1 MYVGPMSTN
10 SIATDEI
17 RVIFD
22 PILALQEFIVV
33 PMADKLGLTGEE
45 IEARYDVELIFSVLT
60 EYDSL
65 NGREGFRRRRDVA
78 TDRFWEL
85 VSLYEN

>member
-1 MYVGPMSTN
+1 MTTAQN
-10 SIATDEI
+10 SGYDI
-17 RVIFD
+17 RVILD

-33 PMADKLGLTGEE
+33 PMADKLGITGEE
-45 IEARYDVELIFSVLT
+45 VEARYDVELIFSATT
-60 EYDSL
+60 EYDSI

>member
-17 RVIFD
+17 RAIFD

-60 EYDSL
+60 EYDSIG
-65 NGREGFRRRRDVA
+65 GREGFRLRAEAEDNFWIVVA
-78 TDRFWEL
+78 A
-85 VSLYEN
+85 YEI

>member
-1 MYVGPMSTN
+1 MDTN
-10 SIATDEI
+10 SIASDEI

-22 PILALQEFIVV
+22 PILALQEFVIT
-33 PMADKLGLTGEE
+33 PIADRMGITGEE
-45 IEARYDVELIFSVLT
+45 VEARYDAELIFFVAT
-60 EYDSL
+60 EYDSIS
-65 NGREGFRRRRDVA
+65 GREGFRLRRDID